1 MSRVIV
7 IRRPRPSPPR
17 SLALAATVLRG
28 ETKIGAARSVVLALF
43 VFASLLACE
52 GRSLTADIRPTEQVK
67 IGYASISGSRIAFW
81 AAQDGGFFARHG
93 LAPELVFIATS
104 AQGLPALLAGDLAMF
119 SGSPE
124 TAAQASANGVDLV
137 IVASSDPTQYKLV
150 AQPGI
155 KSVTELKGKKI
166 GIDRIGGSSYYA
178 TRRILEKLGVK
189 PEEVEFMQVAGGG
202 TQRAAAF
209 RSGMLSAVVTT
220 VERLERAKVPYH
232 VLADAIKMGIRVIG
246 SSFITTRSFRDRN
259 PHMILGFV
267 KALNEATVWTK
278 NPKNREAV
286 RRVFSHYLRTD
297 DPAVLDLN
305 YRLYVNPL
313 PIFPYTNVDDLRST
327 LWDLGEMSPKLR
339 EVNVADLVD
348 NSFVKRVETE
358 SRTARH

>member
-1 MSRVIV
+1 MKSFLTKL
-7 IRRPRPSPPR
+7 
-17 SLALAATVLRG
+17 SLCGLFAAG
-28 ETKIGAARSVVLALF
+28 
-43 VFASLLACE
+43 LLLTCE
-52 GRSLTADIRPTEQVK
+52 PGTATADIPPEGHVK

-93 LAPELVFIATS
+93 LAPELIFVATS

-124 TAAQASANGVDLV
+124 TAAQAAAGGVDLV

-155 KSVTELKGKKI
+155 RSAAELKGKKI

-178 TRRILEKLGVK
+178 TRRLLEKLGVK
-189 PEEVEFMQVAGGG
+189 PEEVEFIQVAGGG
-202 TQRAAAF
+202 PQRAAAF
-209 RSGMLSAVVTT
+209 GSGMLSAVVTT

-232 VLADAIKMGIRVIG
+232 VLADAIKMGIRIIG

-259 PHMILGFV
+259 HPIILGFV

-278 NPKNREAV
+278 DPKNREGV

-313 PIFPYTNVDDLRST
+313 PIFPYTNVEDLRTT

-339 EVNVADLVD
+339 EINVAALVD

-358 SRTARH
+358 SRSAHR